1 MEGREE
7 KKSKLQV
14 LVSTMNQTD
23 KSLIKRMNLRG
34 DALIINQGSDFS
46 REEWIENGNKI
57 EWYNFAERGV

>member
-23 KSLIKRMNLRG
+23 KSLIKRMNLRVIFQEKSG
-34 DALIINQGSDFS
+34 LKMETKS
-46 REEWIENGNKI
+46 NGTILQNV
-57 EWYNFAERGV
+57 EQDGAGMRRG

>member
-46 REEWIENGNKI
+46 RE
-57 EWYNFAERGV
+57 